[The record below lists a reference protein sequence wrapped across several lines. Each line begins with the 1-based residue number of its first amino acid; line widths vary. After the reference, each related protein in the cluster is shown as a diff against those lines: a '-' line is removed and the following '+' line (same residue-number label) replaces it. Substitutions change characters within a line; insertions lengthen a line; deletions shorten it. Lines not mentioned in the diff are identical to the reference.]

1 MDDIY
6 SRSLDLLGADAA
18 PVLRHF
24 AALQRLL
31 PALTDHDTRQL
42 GRRCGIAP
50 QHIVS
55 LPWHPRRLAE
65 ARGLRAAG
73 TRPPPVHVTR
83 FLVQAQ
89 VWYLVTDG
97 MHRAW
102 AAREAGVPRLGA
114 YIDGEVRCHPEAFH
128 LRHVRGLWELW
139 RVDTRTYVGEVAPD
153 LLSTARAFGVSTD
166 PVAD

>member
-55 LPWHPRRLAE
+55 LPWHPTDL
-65 ARGLRAAG
+65 
-73 TRPPPVHVTR
+73 PPPISR
-83 FLVQAQ
+83 MPLKIKSLVCFAHYC
-89 VWYLVTDG
+89 VV
-97 MHRAW
+97 M
-102 AAREAGVPRLGA
+102 
-114 YIDGEVRCHPEAFH
+114 
-128 LRHVRGLWELW
+128 
-139 RVDTRTYVGEVAPD
+139 
-153 LLSTARAFGVSTD
+153 
-166 PVAD
+166 